1 MNPEPP
7 GNVIRISREEA
18 TSSHVDDLLKRQMSL
33 RGEPGVT
40 RDHGRRWYYQNWFV
54 FLFVGLLAAITA
66 WAILEPFFSDL
77 LYFQGKI
84 EKTGADFLPSE
95 GRSRKGLKLEG
106 DELSWIQIRGERIWI
121 LEQTSVLRKDGRKM
135 RLKPED
141 LKAGDTVG
149 IYSDFLSGRGEE
161 LALALYVVP
170 DPSPQ
175 SAGAAS
181 LTLHQLKARSAAAG
195 LLLFPLVAGLVGL
208 AIGAVDGFIC
218 RLPRR
223 ALLSGLVG
231 FLVGFI
237 GGFISSI
244 LAGLVY
250 APLNHLAMNQM
261 GEGSLTAFGFIVQ
274 MIGRSLAWALAGLA
288 MGLGQGIALR
298 SKRLLIYGLLGGVV
312 GGLLGGLVFDPI
324 DLILL
329 GEHKP
334 SAALSRFIGLA
345 VIGASVGGLI
355 GVVELLARDAWLR
368 MTQGPLAGKEFL
380 LFKDVMN
387 IGASP
392 RSDIYLFND
401 PLVAPQHATLRAAG
415 DEYEIES
422 RDRDHRLLLNNRPVE
437 RARLR
442 HGDQVTIGRTLFVFQ
457 KRKG

>member
-1 MNPEPP
+1 MTPEPND
-7 GNVIRISREEA
+7 GIIRISREEA
-18 TSSHVDDLLKRQMSL
+18 TSAHVDDLLKRQMSL

-54 FLFVGLLAAITA
+54 FLVIGTLSAVAA
-66 WAILEPFFSDL
+66 WAIIEPFFSDL

-84 EKTGADFLPSE
+84 EKTGSALAPVE
-95 GRSRKGLKLEG
+95 GLSRKGVKLQATQL
-106 DELSWIQIRGERIWI
+106 DWIQIKNEQIWLTGE
-121 LEQTSVLRKDGRKM
+121 TSLLRKDGRKV
-135 RLKPED
+135 RLYIDDLEERQNVGVYAEYMSGQAED
-141 LKAGDTVG
+141 LAIAK
-149 IYSDFLSGRGEE
+149 
-161 LALALYVVP
+161 YVVR
-170 DPSPQ
+170 DPPSQSPGK
-175 SAGAAS
+175 GA
-181 LTLHQLKARSAAAG
+181 LTLHQLHGRSVAAG
-195 LLLFPLVAGLVGL
+195 LLLFPLVAGMVGL
-208 AIGAVDGFIC
+208 GIGAVDGLIC

-223 ALLSGLVG
+223 ALLSGLIG

-237 GGFISSI
+237 GGFISTI
-244 LAGLVY
+244 LAGLIY
-250 APLNHLAMNQM
+250 SPLNHLAMSQM
-261 GEGSLTAFGFIVQ
+261 GNGSLNTFGFIIQV
-274 MIGRSLAWALAGLA
+274 IGRGLAWAMAGVA

-312 GGLLGGLVFDPI
+312 GGLLGGLAFDPI
-324 DLILL
+324 DLMLL
-329 GEHKP
+329 GQHKP
-334 SAALSRFIGLA
+334 SAHWSRLIGLA

-401 PLVAPQHATLRAAG
+401 PLVAQNHATIRAAG
-415 DEYEIES
+415 DECEIEG
-422 RDRDHRLLLNNRPVE
+422 RDRAHQLLLNSRPIE

-442 HGDQVTIGRTLFVFQ
+442 HGDQVTIGRTIFVFQ